1 MVLFNSNDSFRRLTQ
16 GIFPLTNS
24 PLVQCITNEI
34 TCESMA
40 NALLYIDAKPIMA
53 DDARE
58 FAELFDQTNSLL
70 LNLGHLSME
79 REQNLLAAARFA
91 EQTQTPVV
99 IDLVGVAATEL
110 RYELAHQLAACRPTV
125 IKGNSSEMRAYCGL
139 QSNARGVD
147 ASAEDQEEEQ
157 LLLLAKAMQAEAN
170 QHPGTVYLATGEK
183 DLVVSST
190 HASFLANGVAELDRF
205 TGTGD
210 IVGALIAALLGVGND
225 AFVATITAV
234 SYFNLCGE
242 AARKR
247 TTGLANFRQ
256 ETLNQLSLLMN
267 QVEWAADIRGG
278 SLWQTTAYI

>member
-1 MVLFNSNDSFRRLTQ
+1 MVRFNREDYFYAAVQ
-16 GIFPLTNS
+16 HAFPLPFS

-53 DDARE
+53 DDVRE
-58 FAELFDQTNSLL
+58 FSELFGQNNSLL
-70 LNLGHLSME
+70 LNLGHLSPD
-79 REQNLLAAARFA
+79 RELSLLEAARVA
-91 EQTQTPVV
+91 DQTSTPFVV
-99 IDLVGVAATEL
+99 DLVGVAATAL
-110 RYELAHQLAACRPTV
+110 RFELAQKLANYEPTV
-125 IKGNSSEMRAYCGL
+125 IKGNISEMRAFCGL

-147 ASAEDQEEEQ
+147 ASAEDQEEQE
-157 LLLLAKAMQAEAN
+157 LITLARAMQIEAEK
-170 QHPGTVYLATGEK
+170 HPNTIFLATGTK
-183 DLVVSST
+183 DLIVSQK
-190 HASFLANGVAELDRF
+190 HAYFLANGVAELDRF

-210 IVGALIAALLGVGND
+210 IVGAIIAALLG
-225 AFVATITAV
+225 AEFAPLEATLAAV

-267 QVEWAADIRGG
+267 HQGWFENIRGG